1 MDVFLIFGLLLFVA
15 YISGLFIDKVGLPRI
30 LGYMITGI
38 IFNSNNFDF
47 ISPDFTEMTRP
58 IMEICLAFI
67 AFEVGGELKWD
78 KIKNHENEI
87 ISITFLASLLPYLL
101 IVAGILTFNLFFPE
115 YISFGF
121 SELFF
126 FALLLGAL
134 ASPTAPAA
142 TLAVMH
148 QYRAKGDVS
157 DTILGVVALDDVLGI
172 IIFSITLAIAPFF
185 IESSNEVISGSHFY
199 NALYKIFFAIL
210 IGTVLA
216 FAIKIIGKLLNIKG
230 EEEWVVIIFSII
242 ILCVGLTKHFNV
254 DELLAYMTIGVVVV
268 NICKKEKAIFNI
280 TERYTENLVFLIF
293 FLLSGMH
300 LDIYVIPMALPL
312 IVLFVVM
319 RALGKYLGVYTGASL
334 VNANKNVRK
343 YTAGGLLPQAGIAI
357 GLVLSIY
364 EQKGFEEIS
373 GLLLT
378 IIMGATVINEIIGPV
393 IAKYSLKKSGEIN
406 RHF

>member
-1 MDVFLIFGLLLFVA
+1 MDILLIFGSLLFVA
-15 YISGLFIDKVGLPRI
+15 YISGLFIEKAGLPKI
-30 LGYMITGI
+30 LGYIITGI

-47 ISPDFTEMTRP
+47 IPSDFTEMTRP

-67 AFEVGGELKWD
+67 AFEVGGELKWN
-78 KIKNHENEI
+78 KVKNHEKEI

-101 IVAGILTFNLFFPE
+101 IVAGILSFYLFFPE

-121 SELFF
+121 PELFL

-142 TLAVMH
+142 TLAVIH
-148 QYRAKGDVS
+148 QYRSKGDVS

-172 IIFSITLAIAPFF
+172 IIFSITLVMVPIFM
-185 IESSNEVISGSHFY
+185 ESSNEVISGSHFY
-199 NALYKIFFAIL
+199 TALYKIFFAIL

-216 FAIKIIGKLLNIKG
+216 FAIKFIGKMLKIKG
-230 EEEWVVIIFSII
+230 EKEWVVIIFSII

-254 DELLAYMTIGVVVV
+254 DELLAYMTMGVVVV
-268 NICKKEKAIFNI
+268 NICKKERAIFNI

-300 LDIYVIPMALPL
+300 LDINVIPEALPL
-312 IVLFVVM
+312 IVLFVIM
-319 RALGKYLGVYTGASL
+319 RVVGKYFGVYTGASI
-334 VNANKNVRK
+334 VKANKNVRR
-343 YTAGGLLPQAGIAI
+343 YTAGGLLPQAGVAI

-364 EQKGFEEIS
+364 QQKGFEEIS
-373 GLLLT
+373 ELLLT

-393 IAKYSLKKSGEIN
+393 IAKYSLEKSGEIN
-406 RHF
+406 PHS